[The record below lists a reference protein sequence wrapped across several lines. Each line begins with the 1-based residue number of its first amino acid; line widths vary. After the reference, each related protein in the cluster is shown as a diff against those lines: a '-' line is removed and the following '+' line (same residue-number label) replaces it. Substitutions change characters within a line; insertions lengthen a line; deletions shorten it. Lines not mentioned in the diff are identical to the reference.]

1 MKKGFLV
8 IGILIMSM
16 NSLYQYSWNVFEPL
30 LKTGLGVTLIQ
41 VQVGFS
47 LFAIFSTGFQGVG
60 GYFADKKGPRNIGI
74 ISSILSAAGFIGTSV
89 SGNLAMFYIFWSL
102 GSIGEGILYGIATNL
117 AVKWFKENRGLAVG
131 FVSFGFGLGAAV
143 ANIFLLKATSFREP
157 MLIIGLTELILFP
170 ILLSKVRYPEKQ
182 VTGDRPSRNLRN
194 RRFWILYVSFVLGAV
209 PLIVISSSLGIL
221 GKRIPILE
229 FTILVSLFPLLSGI
243 SRPILGFFSDRIG
256 RIRMVSIIDIFLIIG
271 SLLLLN
277 GYLLESIVLIGFFG
291 GSMIS
296 QYMSLIGDIFGTKF
310 STSNNGVFYTGK
322 AISGFIGSAFFS
334 ALFIVNET
342 ESLQFILI
350 CVVVALGFLLLST
363 YEKGRPGKGTID
375 QEMDLK

>member
-60 GYFADKKGPRNIGI
+60 GYFADKNGPRNIGI
-74 ISSILSAAGFIGTSV
+74 ISSILSAAGFLGTSV
-89 SGNLAMFYIFWSL
+89 SGNLTMFYIFWSL

-209 PLIVISSSLGIL
+209 PLIVISSSFGIL

>member
-1 MKKGFLV
+1 
-8 IGILIMSM
+8 MSM

-47 LFAIFSTGFQGVG
+47 LFAIFSTGFQGIG
-60 GYFADKKGPRNIGI
+60 GYFADKNGPRNIGI
-74 ISSILSAAGFIGTSV
+74 LSSFLSAAGFLGTSV
-89 SGNLAMFYIFWSL
+89 SGNLAMFYIFWSI

-157 MLIIGLTELILFP
+157 MLIIGLTELVLFP
-170 ILLSKVRYPEKQ
+170 ILLSMVKYPETQ
-182 VTGDRPSRNLRN
+182 VTGDRPSRNLSN

-221 GKRIPILE
+221 GERIPIVE
-229 FTILVSLFPLLSGI
+229 FAILVSLFPLLSGM
-243 SRPILGFFSDRIG
+243 SRPILGFLSDRIG
-256 RIRMVSIIDIFLIIG
+256 RIRMVSIIDIFLIAG

-277 GYLLESIVLIGFFG
+277 GYLLESIILIGFFG

-296 QYMSLIGDIFGTKF
+296 QYMSLIGDVFGTKF

-322 AISGFIGSAFFS
+322 AISGFIGSTFFS
-334 ALFIVNET
+334 ALFIVNEA
-342 ESLQFILI
+342 ESFQFILI
-350 CVVVALGFLLLST
+350 CIVVALAFLLLST
-363 YEKGRPGKGTID
+363 YDPEKRKRGSG
-375 QEMDLK
+375 ENAVDLT

>member
-1 MKKGFLV
+1 MRKGFLV

-47 LFAIFSTGFQGVG
+47 LFAIFSTGFQGIG
-60 GYFADKKGPRNIGI
+60 GYFADKNGPRNIGI
-74 ISSILSAAGFIGTSV
+74 LSSFLSAAGFLGTSV
-89 SGNLAMFYIFWSL
+89 SGNLAMFYIFWSI

-157 MLIIGLTELILFP
+157 MLIIGLTELVLFP
-170 ILLSKVRYPEKQ
+170 ILLSMVKYPETQ
-182 VTGDRPSRNLRN
+182 VTGDRPSRNLKN

-221 GKRIPILE
+221 GERIPIVE
-229 FTILVSLFPLLSGI
+229 FAILVSLFPLLSGM
-243 SRPILGFFSDRIG
+243 SRPILGFLSDRIG
-256 RIRMVSIIDIFLIIG
+256 RIRMVSIIDIFLIAG

-277 GYLLESIVLIGFFG
+277 GYLLESIILIGFFG

-296 QYMSLIGDIFGTKF
+296 QYMSLIGDVFGTKF

-322 AISGFIGSAFFS
+322 AISGFIGSTFFS
-334 ALFIVNET
+334 ALFIVNEA
-342 ESLQFILI
+342 ESFQFILI
-350 CVVVALGFLLLST
+350 CIVVALAFLLLST
-363 YEKGRPGKGTID
+363 YDPEKRKRGSR
-375 QEMDLK
+375 ENAVDLT

>member
-74 ISSILSAAGFIGTSV
+74 ISSILSAAGFLGTSV

-209 PLIVISSSLGIL
+209 PLIVISSSFGIL

>member
-1 MKKGFLV
+1 MRKGFLV

-47 LFAIFSTGFQGVG
+47 LFAIFSTGFQGIG
-60 GYFADKKGPRNIGI
+60 GYFADKNGPRNIGI
-74 ISSILSAAGFIGTSV
+74 LSSFLSAAGFLGTSV
-89 SGNLAMFYIFWSL
+89 SGNLAMFYIFWSI

-157 MLIIGLTELILFP
+157 MLIIGLTELVLFP
-170 ILLSKVRYPEKQ
+170 ILLSMVKYPETQ
-182 VTGDRPSRNLRN
+182 VTGDRPSRNLKN

-221 GKRIPILE
+221 GERIPIVE
-229 FTILVSLFPLLSGI
+229 FAILVSLFPLLSGM
-243 SRPILGFFSDRIG
+243 SRPILGFLSDRIG
-256 RIRMVSIIDIFLIIG
+256 RIRMVSIIDIFLIAG

-277 GYLLESIVLIGFFG
+277 GYLLESIILIGFFG

-296 QYMSLIGDIFGTKF
+296 QYMSLIGDVFGTKF

-322 AISGFIGSAFFS
+322 AISGFIGSTFFS
-334 ALFIVNET
+334 ALFIVNEA
-342 ESLQFILI
+342 ESFQFILI
-350 CVVVALGFLLLST
+350 CIVVALAFLLLST
-363 YEKGRPGKGTID
+363 YDPEKRKRGSG
-375 QEMDLK
+375 ENAVDLT

>member
-1 MKKGFLV
+1 MKKGFLI

-60 GYFADKKGPRNIGI
+60 GYFADKNGPRNIGI
-74 ISSILSAAGFIGTSV
+74 ISSILSAAGFLGTSV
-89 SGNLAMFYIFWSL
+89 SGNLVMFYVFWSI

-182 VTGDRPSRNLRN
+182 ITGDRPSRNLRN

-221 GKRIPILE
+221 GKRLPILE

-243 SRPILGFFSDRIG
+243 SRPILGFLSDRIG

-271 SLLLLN
+271 SLLLLK

-342 ESLQFILI
+342 ESLQFILVCI
-350 CVVVALGFLLLST
+350 VVALGFLLLST
-363 YEKGRPGKGTID
+363 YETGRPGKVTMD
-375 QEMDLK
+375 Q

>member
-60 GYFADKKGPRNIGI
+60 GYFADRNGPRNIGI
-74 ISSILSAAGFIGTSV
+74 ISSILSAAGFLGTSV
-89 SGNLAMFYIFWSL
+89 SGNLAMFYLFWSL

-117 AVKWFKENRGLAVG
+117 AVKWFKESRGLAVG

-170 ILLSKVRYPEKQ
+170 ILLSKVSYPEKN
-182 VTGDRPSRNLRN
+182 VAGDRPSRNLRN

-229 FTILVSLFPLLSGI
+229 VTILVSLVPLLSGI
-243 SRPILGFFSDRIG
+243 SRPILGFLSDKIG
-256 RIRMVSIIDIFLIIG
+256 RIRMVSIIDIFLIAG
-271 SLLLLN
+271 SLLLLD

-342 ESLQFILI
+342 ESFQFILI
-350 CVVVALGFLLLST
+350 CIVIALGFLLLST
-363 YEKGRPGKGTID
+363 YEPGRSAKGTTN
-375 QEMDLK
+375 Q

>member
-1 MKKGFLV
+1 MRKGFLV

-47 LFAIFSTGFQGVG
+47 LFAIFSTGFQGIG
-60 GYFADKKGPRNIGI
+60 GYFADKNGPRNIGI
-74 ISSILSAAGFIGTSV
+74 LSSFLSAAGFLGTSV
-89 SGNLAMFYIFWSL
+89 SGNLAMFYIFWSI

-157 MLIIGLTELILFP
+157 MLIIGLTELVLFP
-170 ILLSKVRYPEKQ
+170 ILLSMVKYPETQ

-221 GKRIPILE
+221 GKRIPIFE
-229 FTILVSLFPLLSGI
+229 FAILVSLFPLLSGM
-243 SRPILGFFSDRIG
+243 SRPILGFLSDRIG
-256 RIRMVSIIDIFLIIG
+256 RIRMVSIIDIFLIAG

-277 GYLLESIVLIGFFG
+277 GYLLESIILIGFFG

-296 QYMSLIGDIFGTKF
+296 QYMSLIGDVFGTKF

-322 AISGFIGSAFFS
+322 AISGFIGSTFFS
-334 ALFIVNET
+334 ALFIVNEA
-342 ESLQFILI
+342 ESFQFILI
-350 CVVVALGFLLLST
+350 CIVVALAFLLLST
-363 YEKGRPGKGTID
+363 YDPEKRKRGSG
-375 QEMDLK
+375 ENAVDLT

>member
-60 GYFADKKGPRNIGI
+60 GYFADKNGPRNIGI
-74 ISSILSAAGFIGTSV
+74 ISSILSAAGFLGTSV

-209 PLIVISSSLGIL
+209 PLIVISSSFGIL

-277 GYLLESIVLIGFFG
+277 GCLLESIVLIGFFG

>member
-60 GYFADKKGPRNIGI
+60 GYFADKNGPRNIGI
-74 ISSILSAAGFIGTSV
+74 ISSILSAAGFLGTSV

-209 PLIVISSSLGIL
+209 PLIVISSSFGIL

-277 GYLLESIVLIGFFG
+277 GCLLESIVLIGFFG

-363 YEKGRPGKGTID
+363 YEKGRPEKGTID

>member
-1 MKKGFLV
+1 MRKGFLV

-47 LFAIFSTGFQGVG
+47 LFAIFSTGFQGIG
-60 GYFADKKGPRNIGI
+60 GYFADKNGPRNIGI
-74 ISSILSAAGFIGTSV
+74 LSSFLSAAGFLGTSV
-89 SGNLAMFYIFWSL
+89 SGNLAMFYIFWSI

-157 MLIIGLTELILFP
+157 MLIIGLTELVLFP
-170 ILLSKVRYPEKQ
+170 ILLSMVKYPETQ

-221 GKRIPILE
+221 GERIPIVE
-229 FTILVSLFPLLSGI
+229 FAILVSLFPLLSGM
-243 SRPILGFFSDRIG
+243 SRPILGFLSDRIG
-256 RIRMVSIIDIFLIIG
+256 RIRMVSIIDIFLIAG

-277 GYLLESIVLIGFFG
+277 GYLLESIILIGFFG

-296 QYMSLIGDIFGTKF
+296 QYMSLIGDVFGTKF

-322 AISGFIGSAFFS
+322 AISGFIGSTFFS
-334 ALFIVNET
+334 ALFIVNEA
-342 ESLQFILI
+342 ESFQFILI
-350 CVVVALGFLLLST
+350 CIVVALAFLLLST
-363 YEKGRPGKGTID
+363 YDPEKRKRGSG
-375 QEMDLK
+375 ENAVDLT

>member
-60 GYFADKKGPRNIGI
+60 GYFADKNGPRNIGI
-74 ISSILSAAGFIGTSV
+74 ISSILSAAGFLGTSV
-89 SGNLAMFYIFWSL
+89 SGNLTMFYIFWSL

>member
-1 MKKGFLV
+1 
-8 IGILIMSM
+8 
-16 NSLYQYSWNVFEPL
+16 
-30 LKTGLGVTLIQ
+30 
-41 VQVGFS
+41 
-47 LFAIFSTGFQGVG
+47 
-60 GYFADKKGPRNIGI
+60 
-74 ISSILSAAGFIGTSV
+74 
-89 SGNLAMFYIFWSL
+89 
-102 GSIGEGILYGIATNL
+102 
-117 AVKWFKENRGLAVG
+117 
-131 FVSFGFGLGAAV
+131 V

-209 PLIVISSSLGIL
+209 PLIVISSSFGIL

-291 GSMIS
+291 RVNDFPI
-296 QYMSLIGDIFGTKF
+296 Y
-310 STSNNGVFYTGK
+310 VFDRGYFRNK
-322 AISGFIGSAFFS
+322 V
-334 ALFIVNET
+334 LN
-342 ESLQFILI
+342 
-350 CVVVALGFLLLST
+350 
-363 YEKGRPGKGTID
+363 
-375 QEMDLK
+375 LK